1 MEIPMITKF
10 VNGLKMFWASKKL
23 RWLTIVFVLG
33 LVMTTALQQLTLYM
47 PSAWAFATLVSAAFP
62 MFFLLT
68 AILSLF
74 GLQRFVASEESY
86 RSSAVM
92 FIIWIFV
99 SIILQVYFVFNLFA
113 VFVIVYFG
121 IAFLGWISF
130 QAYFS
135 TRTSLGYAEKADVRE
150 NSRLMKVLVTMSHI
164 FCYVVIFGALVY
176 VLSINLTELSG
187 NLPRLLLLVLGTS
200 VAAVFNF
207 FNGMILGRQ
216 REKTTFVNV
225 ALIGLFISLYSG
237 YFIYNAG
244 KTTSLGFDIVS
255 FAITIFFV
263 FYTMSSVG
271 STLASRSEKETRW
284 KISKELAVT
293 LTFFLASGYYFA
305 DTILP
310 ILPTVDS
317 VLGAAM
323 GDLAKLF
330 IFPLVAL
337 VMELLFIR
345 RAGKVLKPAVE
356 LPPEEEPIPTEEEAE
371 ASAEPIVEK
380 AAEDEETKPS
390 KEPVVE
396 EVTEVEEPDVEEEEP
411 SDLEEDLWEEED
423 Q

>member
-1 MEIPMITKF
+1 MEIPVITKF
-10 VNGLKMFWASKKL
+10 VNGLKMFWASKRL
-23 RWLTIVFVLG
+23 RWLTIVFMLG
-33 LVMTTALQQLTLYM
+33 LVMTTLLQQLALLV
-47 PSAWAFATLVSAAFP
+47 PSAWAYATLVSAAFP

-74 GLQRFVASEESY
+74 GLQRLVASEESY
-86 RSSAVM
+86 GSSVVLF
-92 FIIWIFV
+92 FIWLFI
-99 SIILQVYFVFNLFA
+99 SAILQVYFIFNLFE
-113 VFVIVYFG
+113 VFMIVYFG

-135 TRTSLGYAEKADVRE
+135 TRTSLGYAEKADIRE
-150 NSRLMKVLVTMSHI
+150 NSRLVKVLVTMSHI
-164 FCYVVIFGALVY
+164 FCYVVIFGALGY
-176 VLSINLTELSG
+176 VLSINLTELLA
-187 NLPRLLLLVLGTS
+187 NLPRLALLVLGTL
-200 VAAVFNF
+200 VAALFNF
-207 FNGMILGRQ
+207 FNGTILGRQ

-244 KTTSLGFDIVS
+244 KTTTLGFDIVG

-271 STLASRSEKETRW
+271 STLASRAEKETRW

-310 ILPTVDS
+310 ILPTVDP

-323 GDLAKLF
+323 GDLTKLF

-345 RAGKVLKPAVE
+345 RAGKVLGQAVK
-356 LPPEEEPIPTEEEAE
+356 LPPEEEPVMTEEETESSEEPVMEEAAE
-371 ASAEPIVEK
+371 AEEIEPSE
-380 AAEDEETKPS
+380 
-390 KEPVVE
+390 EPVVE
-396 EVTEVEEPDVEEEEP
+396 EAAEAEEIDVEEEKP
-411 SDLEEDLWEEED
+411 SDSEKDLWEEED

>member
-1 MEIPMITKF
+1 MLTKF
-10 VNGLKMFWASKKL
+10 VNGLKMFWESKRLK
-23 RWLTIVFVLG
+23 WLTIVFILG
-33 LVMTTALQQLTLYM
+33 LVMTTFWQQVALIV
-47 PSAWAFATLVSAAFP
+47 PSAWPWATLVSAAFP

-68 AILSLF
+68 AILSLL

-86 RSSAVM
+86 RSSIVL
-92 FIIWIFV
+92 FFIWIFV
-99 SIILQVYFVFNLFA
+99 SAILQVYFVFNLFD
-113 VFVIVYFG
+113 VFMLVYFG

-135 TRTSLGYAEKADVRE
+135 TRTSLSYAEKADVRE
-150 NSRLMKVLVTMSHI
+150 NSRLVKVLVTMSHI
-164 FCYVVIFGALVY
+164 FCYVVIVGALAY
-176 VLSINLTELSG
+176 VLSINLTELLL
-187 NLPRLLLLVLGTS
+187 NPARLGLLILGTL
-200 VAAVFNF
+200 VAAAFNF

-216 REKTTFVNV
+216 RDKTTFVNV

-244 KTTSLGFDIVS
+244 KTTTLGFDVVG

-271 STLASRSEKETRW
+271 STLASRAEKETRW

-310 ILPTVDS
+310 ILPSVDP

-323 GDLAKLF
+323 GDLTKLF

-345 RAGKVLKPAVE
+345 RAGKVLEPAAE
-356 LPPEEEPIPTEEEAE
+356 LPPEEEPVTTEEET
-371 ASAEPIVEK
+371 EPSE
-380 AAEDEETKPS
+380 
-390 KEPVVE
+390 EPVVE
-396 EVTEVEEPDVEEEEP
+396 DVAEVEEADVEEEKP

>member
-1 MEIPMITKF
+1 MEIPMLTKF
-10 VNGLKMFWASKKL
+10 VNGLKMFWTSRRL

-33 LVMTTALQQLTLYM
+33 LVMTTFWQQVALFV
-47 PSAWAFATLVSAAFP
+47 PSAWPWATLVSAAFP

-68 AILSLF
+68 AILSLL

-86 RSSAVM
+86 RSSIVL
-92 FIIWIFV
+92 FFIWIFV
-99 SIILQVYFVFNLFA
+99 SAILQVYFIFNLFD
-113 VFVIVYFG
+113 VFMFVYFG

-150 NSRLMKVLVTMSHI
+150 NSRLVKVLVTMSHI
-164 FCYVVIFGALVY
+164 ICYVVIFGALAY
-176 VLSINLTELSG
+176 VLSINLTELVL
-187 NLPRLLLLVLGTS
+187 NPARLGLLVLGTL
-200 VAAVFNF
+200 VAALFNF

-216 REKTTFVNV
+216 RQKTTFVNV
-225 ALIGLFISLYSG
+225 AMIGLFISLYSG

-244 KTTSLGFDIVS
+244 KTTTLGFDIVG

-271 STLASRSEKETRW
+271 STLASRAEKETRW

-310 ILPTVDS
+310 ILPSVDP

-323 GDLAKLF
+323 GDLTKLF

-345 RAGKVLKPAVE
+345 RAGKVLEPAVE
-356 LPPEEEPIPTEEEAE
+356 LPPEEEPVTTEDDT
-371 ASAEPIVEK
+371 EPSE
-380 AAEDEETKPS
+380 
-390 KEPVVE
+390 EPVVE
-396 EVTEVEEPDVEEEEP
+396 EAAEAEEPDVEEEKP

>member
-1 MEIPMITKF
+1 MEIPMLTKF
-10 VNGLKMFWASKKL
+10 VNGLKMFWASKRL
-23 RWLTIVFVLG
+23 RWLMIVFMLG
-33 LVMTTALQQLTLYM
+33 LVVTIILQQLALLV
-47 PSAWAFATLVSAAFP
+47 PSAWAYATLVSAAFP

-68 AILSLF
+68 AILSLL

-86 RSSAVM
+86 SSSAVM
-92 FIIWIFV
+92 FIVWLFV
-99 SIILQVYFVFNLFA
+99 SIVLQVYFVFNLFA
-113 VFVIVYFG
+113 VFMIVYFG

-135 TRTSLGYAEKADVRE
+135 TRTSLSYAEKADVRE

-164 FCYVVIFGALVY
+164 FCYVVIFGALGY
-176 VLSINLTELSG
+176 VLSINLTELVA
-187 NLPRLLLLVLGTS
+187 NLPRLALLVLGTL
-200 VAAVFNF
+200 VAAAFNF

-225 ALIGLFISLYSG
+225 ALIGLFISLYSA

-244 KTTSLGFDIVS
+244 KTTTLGFDIVG

-271 STLASRSEKETRW
+271 STLAARAEKETRW

-310 ILPTVDS
+310 ILPSVDP

-323 GDLAKLF
+323 GDLTKLF

-337 VMELLFIR
+337 IMELLFIR
-345 RAGKVLKPAVE
+345 RAGKVLKPAAE
-356 LPPEEEPIPTEEEAE
+356 LPPEAEPVTTAEETEASEEPA
-371 ASAEPIVEK
+371 
-380 AAEDEETKPS
+380 
-390 KEPVVE
+390 VE
-396 EVTEVEEPDVEEEEP
+396 EVAEAEEADVEEEKP
-411 SDLEEDLWEEED
+411 SDLEEDLWKEED

>member
-1 MEIPMITKF
+1 MEIPMLTKF
-10 VNGLKMFWASKKL
+10 VNGLKMFWTSRRL
-23 RWLTIVFVLG
+23 RWLTIVFILG
-33 LVMTTALQQLTLYM
+33 LVMTTFWQQVALFV
-47 PSAWAFATLVSAAFP
+47 PSAWALATLVSAAFP

-68 AILSLF
+68 AILSLL

-86 RSSAVM
+86 RSSIVL
-92 FIIWIFV
+92 FFIWIFV
-99 SIILQVYFVFNLFA
+99 SAILQVYFIFNLFD
-113 VFVIVYFG
+113 VFMFVYFG

-150 NSRLMKVLVTMSHI
+150 NSRLVKVLVTMSHI

-176 VLSINLTELSG
+176 VLSINLTELIL
-187 NLPRLLLLVLGTS
+187 NPARLGLLVLGTL
-200 VAAVFNF
+200 VASLFNF

-216 REKTTFVNV
+216 RQKTTFVNV

-244 KTTSLGFDIVS
+244 KTTTLGFDIVG

-271 STLASRSEKETRW
+271 STLASRAEQETRW

-310 ILPTVDS
+310 ILPSVDP
-317 VLGAAM
+317 VLGAAI
-323 GDLAKLF
+323 GDLTKLF

-345 RAGKVLKPAVE
+345 RAGKVLKPDAE
-356 LPPEEEPIPTEEEAE
+356 LPPEEEPVTTEEET
-371 ASAEPIVEK
+371 EPSE
-380 AAEDEETKPS
+380 
-390 KEPVVE
+390 EPVVE
-396 EVTEVEEPDVEEEEP
+396 ETAEAEEPDVEEEKP

>member
-1 MEIPMITKF
+1 MITKF
-10 VNGLKMFWASKKL
+10 VNGLKLFLASKRL

-33 LVMTTALQQLTLYM
+33 LVMTTALQQLGLFAESTRVI
-47 PSAWAFATLVSAAFP
+47 ATLASAAFP

-68 AILSLF
+68 AILSLL

-86 RSSAVM
+86 SSSAVM
-92 FIIWIFV
+92 FVIWIFV
-99 SIILQVYFVFNLFA
+99 SILLQIYFVFNLFA
-113 VFVIVYFG
+113 AFMIVYFG

-135 TRTSLGYAEKADVRE
+135 TKTSLGYAEKADVRE
-150 NSRLMKVLVTMSHI
+150 NSRLVKGLVTMSHI
-164 FCYVVIFGALVY
+164 FCYVVIFGALAY
-176 VLSINLTELSG
+176 VLSINLTELGS
-187 NLPRLLLLVLGTS
+187 NLARLGLLVLGTL
-200 VAAVFNF
+200 VAALFNF

-244 KTTSLGFDIVS
+244 KPSTLGFDVVG
-255 FAITIFFV
+255 FVITIFFV

-271 STLASRSEKETRW
+271 STLASRAEKETRW

-293 LTFFLASGYYFA
+293 LTFFLASGYYF
-305 DTILP
+305 
-310 ILPTVDS
+310 VDATLTLLLEDP

-323 GDLAKLF
+323 SDLIKLF

-345 RAGKVLKPAVE
+345 RAGKVLEPAAE
-356 LPPEEEPIPTEEEAE
+356 LPPEEEPVVTEEETEPFEEPIAEETAE
-371 ASAEPIVEK
+371 A
-380 AAEDEETKPS
+380 
-390 KEPVVE
+390 
-396 EVTEVEEPDVEEEEP
+396 EEPDAEEETP
-411 SDLEEDLWEEED
+411 SNLEEDLWKEED
-423 Q
+423 T

>member
-1 MEIPMITKF
+1 MEIPMLTKF
-10 VNGLKMFWASKKL
+10 VNGLKMFWTSRRL
-23 RWLTIVFVLG
+23 RWLTIVFILG
-33 LVMTTALQQLTLYM
+33 LVMTTFWQQVALFV
-47 PSAWAFATLVSAAFP
+47 PGAWALATLVSAAFP

-68 AILSLF
+68 AILSLL

-86 RSSAVM
+86 RSSIVLF
-92 FIIWIFV
+92 FIWLFV
-99 SIILQVYFVFNLFA
+99 SAILQVYFIFNLFD
-113 VFVIVYFG
+113 VFMFVYFG

-150 NSRLMKVLVTMSHI
+150 NSRLVKVLVTMSHI
-164 FCYVVIFGALVY
+164 LCYVVIFGALAY
-176 VLSINLTELSG
+176 VLSINLTELVL
-187 NLPRLLLLVLGTS
+187 NPARLGLLVLGTL
-200 VAAVFNF
+200 VAALFNF
-207 FNGMILGRQ
+207 FNGMILSRQ
-216 REKTTFVNV
+216 RDKTTFVNV

-244 KTTSLGFDIVS
+244 KTTTLGFDIVG

-271 STLASRSEKETRW
+271 SSLASRAEKETRW

-310 ILPTVDS
+310 ILPSVDP

-323 GDLAKLF
+323 GDLTKLF

-345 RAGKVLKPAVE
+345 RAGKVLKPDAE
-356 LPPEEEPIPTEEEAE
+356 LPPEEEPVTIEEET
-371 ASAEPIVEK
+371 EPS
-380 AAEDEETKPS
+380 EEL
-390 KEPVVE
+390 VVE
-396 EVTEVEEPDVEEEEP
+396 EVAEAEEPNVEEEKP

>member
-1 MEIPMITKF
+1 MEIPMLTKF
-10 VNGLKMFWASKKL
+10 VNGLKMFWESRRL
-23 RWLTIVFVLG
+23 RWLTIVFILG
-33 LVMTTALQQLTLYM
+33 LVMTTFWQQVALFV
-47 PSAWAFATLVSAAFP
+47 PSAWALATLVSAAFP

-68 AILSLF
+68 ALLSLL

-86 RSSAVM
+86 RSSIVL
-92 FIIWIFV
+92 FFIWIFV
-99 SIILQVYFVFNLFA
+99 SAILQVYFVFNLFE
-113 VFVIVYFG
+113 VFMFVYFG

-150 NSRLMKVLVTMSHI
+150 NSRLVKVLVTMSHI
-164 FCYVVIFGALVY
+164 FCYVVIFGALGY
-176 VLSINLTELSG
+176 VLSINLTELVM
-187 NLPRLLLLVLGTS
+187 NPARLGLLVLGTL
-200 VAAVFNF
+200 VAALFNF

-216 REKTTFVNV
+216 RDKTTFVNV

-244 KTTSLGFDIVS
+244 KTTTLGFDIVG

-271 STLASRSEKETRW
+271 SSLASRAEKETRW

-310 ILPTVDS
+310 ILPSVDP

-323 GDLAKLF
+323 GDLTKLF

-345 RAGKVLKPAVE
+345 RAGKVLKPDAE
-356 LPPEEEPIPTEEEAE
+356 LPPEEEPVMIE
-371 ASAEPIVEK
+371 
-380 AAEDEETKPS
+380 EETKPS
-390 KEPVVE
+390 EEPVVE
-396 EVTEVEEPDVEEEEP
+396 EAAAAEESDVEEEKP

>member
-1 MEIPMITKF
+1 MEIPMLTKF
-10 VNGLKMFWASKKL
+10 VNGLKMFWESRRL

-33 LVMTTALQQLTLYM
+33 LVLTTVLQQMALLV
-47 PSAWAFATLVSAAFP
+47 PSAWAYATLISAAFP

-68 AILSLF
+68 AILSLL

-86 RSSAVM
+86 SSSAVM

-113 VFVIVYFG
+113 VFMIVYFG

-164 FCYVVIFGALVY
+164 FCYVVIFGALGY
-176 VLSINLTELSG
+176 VLSINLTELLA
-187 NLPRLLLLVLGTS
+187 NLPRLALLVLGTL
-200 VAAVFNF
+200 VAASFNF

-225 ALIGLFISLYSG
+225 ALIGLFISLYSA

-244 KTTSLGFDIVS
+244 KTTTLGFDIVG

-271 STLASRSEKETRW
+271 STLASRAEKETRW

-310 ILPTVDS
+310 ILPSVDP

-323 GDLAKLF
+323 GDLTKLF

-345 RAGKVLKPAVE
+345 RAGKVLEPAAE
-356 LPPEEEPIPTEEEAE
+356 LPPEEEPIMTEEEAE
-371 ASAEPIVEK
+371 
-380 AAEDEETKPS
+380 PS
-390 KEPVVE
+390 EEPVVE
-396 EVTEVEEPDVEEEEP
+396 EIAEAEEPDVEEEKP
-411 SDLEEDLWEEED
+411 SELEENLWEEED

>member
-1 MEIPMITKF
+1 MEIPMLTKF
-10 VNGLKMFWASKKL
+10 VNGLKMFWTSRRL

-33 LVMTTALQQLTLYM
+33 LVMTTFWQQVALYV
-47 PSAWAFATLVSAAFP
+47 PSAWALATLVSAAFP

-68 AILSLF
+68 ALLSLL

-86 RSSAVM
+86 RSSAVLF
-92 FIIWIFV
+92 FIWLFV
-99 SIILQVYFVFNLFA
+99 SAILQVYFVFNLFD
-113 VFVIVYFG
+113 VFMFVYFG

-150 NSRLMKVLVTMSHI
+150 NSRLVKVLVTMSHI
-164 FCYVVIFGALVY
+164 FCYVVIFGALAY
-176 VLSINLTELSG
+176 VLSINLTELLL
-187 NLPRLLLLVLGTS
+187 NPARLGLLVLGTF
-200 VAAVFNF
+200 VAALFNF

-244 KTTSLGFDIVS
+244 KTTTLGFDIVG

-271 STLASRSEKETRW
+271 STLASRAEKETRW

-310 ILPTVDS
+310 ILPSVDP

-323 GDLAKLF
+323 GDLTKLF

-345 RAGKVLKPAVE
+345 RAGKVLEPAAE
-356 LPPEEEPIPTEEEAE
+356 LPPEEEPITAEEETGP
-371 ASAEPIVEK
+371 SEK
-380 AAEDEETKPS
+380 
-390 KEPVVE
+390 PVVE
-396 EVTEVEEPDVEEEEP
+396 DVAEVEEADVEEEKP
-411 SDLEEDLWEEED
+411 SELEEDLWEEED

>member
-10 VNGLKMFWASKKL
+10 VNGLKMFWASKRL
-23 RWLTIVFVLG
+23 RWLTIVFMLG
-33 LVMTTALQQLTLYM
+33 LVMTTFFQQLALYLPDVWFYSTLM
-47 PSAWAFATLVSAAFP
+47 SAAFP

-68 AILSLF
+68 AILSLL

-86 RSSAVM
+86 SSSLVM
-92 FIIWIFV
+92 FFIWIFV
-99 SIILQVYFVFNLFA
+99 SAILQAYFVLTAMGAFIIL
-113 VFVIVYFG
+113 YFG

-164 FCYVVIFGALVY
+164 LCYVVIFGALVY
-176 VLSINLTELSG
+176 VLSINLTELVA
-187 NLPRLLLLVLGTS
+187 NPVRLGLLILGTL
-200 VAAVFNF
+200 VAALFNF

-244 KTTSLGFDIVS
+244 KTTTLGFDLVG

-271 STLASRSEKETRW
+271 STLASRAEKETRW

-310 ILPTVDS
+310 ILPTVDPI
-317 VLGAAM
+317 LGAAM
-323 GDLAKLF
+323 GDLTKLF

-345 RAGKVLKPAVE
+345 RAGKVLKPAAE
-356 LPPEEEPIPTEEEAE
+356 LPPEEESVATEEETE
-371 ASAEPIVEK
+371 SSE
-380 AAEDEETKPS
+380 
-390 KEPVVE
+390 EPVVE
-396 EVTEVEEPDVEEEEP
+396 EAAEAEEPDAEEEKP

-423 Q
+423 T

>member
-1 MEIPMITKF
+1 MEIPMLTKF
-10 VNGLKMFWASKKL
+10 VNGLKMFWASRRL
-23 RWLTIVFVLG
+23 RWLMIVFMLG
-33 LVMTTALQQLTLYM
+33 LVITTALQQLTLIV
-47 PSAWAFATLVSAAFP
+47 PSAWAYAMLVSAAFP

-68 AILSLF
+68 ALLSLL

-86 RSSAVM
+86 RSSAVLFFM
-92 FIIWIFV
+92 WLFV
-99 SIILQVYFVFNLFA
+99 SAILQVYFIFNLFD
-113 VFVIVYFG
+113 VFMFVYFG

-135 TRTSLGYAEKADVRE
+135 TRTSLSYAEKADVRE
-150 NSRLMKVLVTMSHI
+150 NSRLVKVLVTMSHI
-164 FCYVVIFGALVY
+164 FCYVVIFGALGY
-176 VLSINLTELSG
+176 VLLINNSQLLGDLS
-187 NLPRLLLLVLGTS
+187 RLLLLVLGTL
-200 VAAVFNF
+200 VAALFNF
-207 FNGMILGRQ
+207 LNGMILGRQ

-244 KTTSLGFDIVS
+244 KPITQDFDIVS
-255 FAITIFFV
+255 FVITIFFV

-271 STLASRSEKETRW
+271 STLASRAEKETRW

-310 ILPTVDS
+310 ILPSVDP

-323 GDLAKLF
+323 GDLTKLF

-345 RAGKVLKPAVE
+345 RAGKVLEPTAE
-356 LPPEEEPIPTEEEAE
+356 LPPEEEPVTTEEET
-371 ASAEPIVEK
+371 EPSE
-380 AAEDEETKPS
+380 
-390 KEPVVE
+390 EPVVE
-396 EVTEVEEPDVEEEEP
+396 EVAEVEEPDVEEEKP

-423 Q
+423 

>member
-1 MEIPMITKF
+1 MEIPMLTKF
-10 VNGLKMFWASKKL
+10 VNGLKMFWESKRL

-33 LVMTTALQQLTLYM
+33 LVLTTVLQQLALLV
-47 PSAWAFATLVSAAFP
+47 PSAWAYATLMSAAFP

-68 AILSLF
+68 AILSLL

-86 RSSAVM
+86 GSSVVM
-92 FIIWIFV
+92 FIIWILV

-113 VFVIVYFG
+113 VFMIVYFG

-164 FCYVVIFGALVY
+164 FCYVVIFGALGY
-176 VLSINLTELSG
+176 VLSINLTELAA
-187 NLPRLLLLVLGTS
+187 NLPRLALLVLGTL
-200 VAAVFNF
+200 VAAAFNF

-244 KTTSLGFDIVS
+244 KTTTLGFDIVG

-271 STLASRSEKETRW
+271 STLASRAEKETRW

-310 ILPTVDS
+310 ILPTVNP

-323 GDLAKLF
+323 GDLTKLF

-345 RAGKVLKPAVE
+345 RAGKVLEPAVE
-356 LPPEEEPIPTEEEAE
+356 LPPEEEPVTTEEET
-371 ASAEPIVEK
+371 EPSE
-380 AAEDEETKPS
+380 
-390 KEPVVE
+390 EPVVE
-396 EVTEVEEPDVEEEEP
+396 EAAEAEEPDVEEEKL